1 MQVVKRSG
9 ALEDVQ
15 FDKVLFRVRAVAKDL
30 AVDSAVIAQKVV
42 SGLYDKITSSE
53 IDTLLAETAA
63 MLTTEHPDYSRLA
76 SRIAVS
82 NLHKNTKNFY
92 QSMKDLSKAGV
103 IGNDFIKILK
113 HHGKDIEKHI
123 KYERDFD
130 FTYFGFK
137 TLERSYLL
145 KANSKIV
152 ERPQHLW
159 MRVALALG
167 GDSIEDVLELYD
179 LISTGKYTHATPTLF
194 NAGTIRPQLASC
206 YLLAIRSDDSLEGI
220 YSSLW
225 ETAQISKYA
234 GGIGIHVHNI
244 RARGSR
250 IAGTNGHSEGL
261 VPMLRLWNETA
272 RYVNQGGK
280 RKGSVAVYLETWHAD
295 IEDFIKLKYN
305 TGEDKIRCRDLF
317 LALWVSDLFMERVKN
332 DGVWSLMCP
341 HECPGLNKVYG
352 KEFEELYCKYEAES
366 RYKKQV
372 LARDLF
378 SQIVQAQIETGVPY
392 MLNKDSINKK
402 SNQKNI
408 GIIESSNLCTEI
420 VEVSNDDETAV
431 CTLAS
436 QCLPK
441 HVVNGTFDF
450 EGLKKV
456 VKTTVKFLNRVID
469 KNFYP
474 NKKTS
479 NSNNKHRP
487 IGIGVQGLADVFF
500 MLDMPFESPEAR
512 KLNRDIFEALYFA
525 ALEASCEIA
534 EKDGAYSTFKGS
546 PASEGILQ
554 FDMWDVEPSAEYD
567 WAGLKEKIK
576 KHGLRNSLLVA
587 PMPTASTAQ
596 IFDNIEAFE
605 AQTSNI
611 YKRETLSGEYIV
623 VNKHLVKKLMELGL
637 WNSSMRDKIISGGG
651 SVQVIP
657 EIPIEVRE
665 IYKTVWEI
673 SQKTVIDMAADRGAF
688 IDQSQSMN
696 LFLANPTVAQ
706 VASMHAYSHSKG
718 LKTMMYYLRSKPSMQ
733 AQKVTTKQIEMTPVE
748 EVACSLDN
756 PEDCV
761 ACSA

>member
-1 MQVVKRSG
+1 
-9 ALEDVQ
+9 
-15 FDKVLFRVRAVAKDL
+15 
-30 AVDSAVIAQKVV
+30 
-42 SGLYDKITSSE
+42 
-53 IDTLLAETAA
+53 
-63 MLTTEHPDYSRLA
+63 
-76 SRIAVS
+76 
-82 NLHKNTKNFY
+82 
-92 QSMKDLSKAGV
+92 
-103 IGNDFIKILK
+103 
-113 HHGKDIEKHI
+113 
-123 KYERDFD
+123 
-130 FTYFGFK
+130 
-137 TLERSYLL
+137 
-145 KANSKIV
+145 
-152 ERPQHLW
+152 
-159 MRVALALG
+159 
-167 GDSIEDVLELYD
+167 
-179 LISTGKYTHATPTLF
+179 
-194 NAGTIRPQLASC
+194 
-206 YLLAIRSDDSLEGI
+206 
-220 YSSLW
+220 
-225 ETAQISKYA
+225 
-234 GGIGIHVHNI
+234 
-244 RARGSR
+244 
-250 IAGTNGHSEGL
+250 
-261 VPMLRLWNETA
+261 MLRLCNETA